1 MKKGDLIAQI
11 DPITQQNTLQTKQ
24 AELALNAQLANQ
36 KIQLDIASKQYKR
49 EQALLAED
57 ASSREAVENAKDS
70 WSAAQAAL
78 KQTQA
83 SIKQTTVLINTAEVE
98 LGYTKIIAPFT
109 GTVVSVPVEEG
120 QTVNAN
126 QTTPTIAEIADLSQ
140 MEVKLEIA
148 EGDIT
153 KVKTGLPVEYTILS
167 EPNEKFHTTL
177 QSIDPGLTTL
187 TDGTYSES
195 SNSDAAVY
203 YYAKLLVP
211 NAEGKLR
218 IGMTTQNVITSQEV
232 KKHLLIVPTM
242 AIKNQKGKR
251 MVRVLQ
257 ADGKV
262 EEREI
267 KVGLT
272 DGLNTQAVSGLK
284 EGDKVIMGSMNASEK
299 SQAVQQ
305 GKAVVLAVAWARG
318 SSMAMIEIKNLN
330 RYFGEG
336 ENRVHILKDINLSV
350 EQGDFIAIIG
360 QSGSGKSTLMNAIGC
375 LDTPSSGLLP
385 SRWHRNLKHG
395 SRRFGGFA
403 PQKVWLYFPTLQ
415 FAVEL
420 ERA

>member
-1 MKKGDLIAQI
+1 MNKKIKWLLIAIGIVAVALAAYFFWFNKQEKVDYITETVSRGDLAVTVNATGTVSAAQKVTVGAQASGQIKKLYIKVGDQVKKGDLIAQI

-24 AELALNAQLANQ
+24 AELASLNAQLANQ
-36 KIQLDIASKQYKR
+36 KIQLDIASKQYQR
-49 EQALLAED
+49 EQALLGED
-57 ASSREAVENAKDS
+57 ASSREAVENAKDA

-83 SIKQTTVLINTAEVE
+83 SIKQTTVAINTAEVE

-109 GTVVSVPVEEG
+109 GTVVSAPVEEG

-167 EPNEKFHTTL
+167 EPNEKFQTTL

-195 SNSDAAVY
+195 SSSDAAVY

-232 KKHLLIVPTM
+232 KNTLIVPTM

-267 KVGLT
+267 KIGLT

-305 GKAVVLAVAWARG
+305 G
-318 SSMAMIEIKNLN
+318 
-330 RYFGEG
+330 
-336 ENRVHILKDINLSV
+336 
-350 EQGDFIAIIG
+350 QGRRP
-360 QSGSGKSTLMNAIGC
+360 SGGMG
-375 LDTPSSGLLP
+375 P
-385 SRWHRNLKHG
+385 R
-395 SRRFGGFA
+395 
-403 PQKVWLYFPTLQ
+403 
-415 FAVEL
+415 
-420 ERA
+420 

>member
-1 MKKGDLIAQI
+1 M
-11 DPITQQNTLQTKQ
+11 
-24 AELALNAQLANQ
+24 
-36 KIQLDIASKQYKR
+36 
-49 EQALLAED
+49 
-57 ASSREAVENAKDS
+57 
-70 WSAAQAAL
+70 
-78 KQTQA
+78 
-83 SIKQTTVLINTAEVE
+83 
-98 LGYTKIIAPFT
+98 GYTKIIAPFS

-167 EPNEKFHTTL
+167 EPNEKFQTTL

-195 SNSDAAVY
+195 SSSDAAVY

-211 NAEGKLR
+211 NTEGKLR

-232 KKHLLIVPTM
+232 KNTLIVPTM

-305 GKAVVLAVAWARG
+305 G
-318 SSMAMIEIKNLN
+318 
-330 RYFGEG
+330 
-336 ENRVHILKDINLSV
+336 
-350 EQGDFIAIIG
+350 QGRRP
-360 QSGSGKSTLMNAIGC
+360 SGGMG
-375 LDTPSSGLLP
+375 P
-385 SRWHRNLKHG
+385 R
-395 SRRFGGFA
+395 
-403 PQKVWLYFPTLQ
+403 
-415 FAVEL
+415 
-420 ERA
+420 

>member
-1 MKKGDLIAQI
+1 MNKKIKWLLIAIGVVAVALAAYFFWFNKQEKVDYITETVSRGDLAVTVNATGTVSAAQKVTVGAQASGQIKKLYIKVGDQVKKGDLIAQI

-24 AELALNAQLANQ
+24 AELASLNAQLANQ
-36 KIQLDIASKQYKR
+36 KIQLDIASKQYQR
-49 EQALLAED
+49 EQALLGED
-57 ASSREAVENAKDS
+57 ASSREAVENAKDA

-83 SIKQTTVLINTAEVE
+83 SIKQTTVAINTAEVE

-153 KVKTGLPVEYTILS
+153 KVKPGLPVEYTILS

-187 TDGTYSES
+187 TDGTYTDS
-195 SNSDAAVY
+195 SSSDAAVY

-211 NAEGKLR
+211 NEEGKLR

-232 KKHLLIVPTM
+232 KNTLIVPTM
-242 AIKNQKGKR
+242 AIKKQKGKR
-251 MVRVLQ
+251 VVQVLQ

-272 DGLNTQAVSGLK
+272 DGLNTQVLSGLK
-284 EGDKVIMGSMNASEK
+284 EGDKVVMGSMSASEK

-305 GKAVVLAVAWARG
+305 G
-318 SSMAMIEIKNLN
+318 
-330 RYFGEG
+330 
-336 ENRVHILKDINLSV
+336 
-350 EQGDFIAIIG
+350 QGRRP
-360 QSGSGKSTLMNAIGC
+360 SGGMG
-375 LDTPSSGLLP
+375 P
-385 SRWHRNLKHG
+385 R
-395 SRRFGGFA
+395 
-403 PQKVWLYFPTLQ
+403 
-415 FAVEL
+415 
-420 ERA
+420 

>member
-1 MKKGDLIAQI
+1 MNKKIKWLIMAIVVLALALAAYFLWFNKQEKVDYITETVTRGDLAVTVNATGTVGAAQKVTVGAQASGQIKKLYIKVGDEVKKGDLIAQI

-24 AELALNAQLANQ
+24 AELASLNAQLANQ
-36 KIQLDIASKQYKR
+36 KIQLDIASKQYQR

-126 QTTPTIAEIADLSQ
+126 QTTPTIAEIA
-140 MEVKLEIA
+140 

-153 KVKTGLPVEYTILS
+153 KVKTGLPVAYTILS
-167 EPNEKFHTTL
+167 EPNEKFQTTL

-195 SNSDAAVY
+195 SSSDAAVY

-211 NAEGKLR
+211 NTEGKLR

-232 KKHLLIVPTM
+232 KNTLIVPTM

-262 EEREI
+262 EDREI

-284 EGDKVIMGSMNASEK
+284 EGEKVIMGSMNASEK
-299 SQAVQQ
+299 S
-305 GKAVVLAVAWARG
+305 KAVSDG
-318 SSMAMIEIKNLN
+318 
-330 RYFGEG
+330 
-336 ENRVHILKDINLSV
+336 
-350 EQGDFIAIIG
+350 QGRRP
-360 QSGSGKSTLMNAIGC
+360 SGGMG
-375 LDTPSSGLLP
+375 P
-385 SRWHRNLKHG
+385 R
-395 SRRFGGFA
+395 
-403 PQKVWLYFPTLQ
+403 
-415 FAVEL
+415 
-420 ERA
+420 

>member
-1 MKKGDLIAQI
+1 MNKKIKWLIMAIVVLALALAAYFLWFNKQEKVDYITETVTRGDLAVTVNATGTVGAAQKVTVGAQASGQIKKLYIKVGDEVKKGDLIAQI
-11 DPITQQNTLQTKQ
+11 DPITQQNTL
-24 AELALNAQLANQ
+24 ASLNAQLANQ
-36 KIQLDIASKQYKR
+36 KIQLDIASKQYQR

-167 EPNEKFHTTL
+167 EPNEKFQTTL

-195 SNSDAAVY
+195 SSSDAAVY

-232 KKHLLIVPTM
+232 KNTLIVPTM

-267 KVGLT
+267 KIGLT

-305 GKAVVLAVAWARG
+305 G
-318 SSMAMIEIKNLN
+318 
-330 RYFGEG
+330 
-336 ENRVHILKDINLSV
+336 
-350 EQGDFIAIIG
+350 QGRRP
-360 QSGSGKSTLMNAIGC
+360 SGGMG
-375 LDTPSSGLLP
+375 P
-385 SRWHRNLKHG
+385 R
-395 SRRFGGFA
+395 
-403 PQKVWLYFPTLQ
+403 
-415 FAVEL
+415 
-420 ERA
+420 

>member
-1 MKKGDLIAQI
+1 MNKKIKWLLIAIGIVAVALAAYFFWFNKQEKVDYITETVSRGDLAVTVNATGTVSAAQKVTVGAQASGQIKKLYIKVGDQVKKGDLIAQI

-24 AELALNAQLANQ
+24 AELASLNAQLANQ
-36 KIQLDIASKQYKR
+36 KIQLDIASKQYQR
-49 EQALLAED
+49 EQALLGED
-57 ASSREAVENAKDS
+57 ASSREAVENAKDA

-83 SIKQTTVLINTAEVE
+83 SIKQTTVAINTAEVE

-167 EPNEKFHTTL
+167 EPNEKFQTTL

-195 SNSDAAVY
+195 SSSDAAVY

-232 KKHLLIVPTM
+232 KNTLIVPTM

-267 KVGLT
+267 KIGLT

-284 EGDKVIMGSMNASEK
+284 EGEKVIMGSMNASEK

-305 GKAVVLAVAWARG
+305 G
-318 SSMAMIEIKNLN
+318 
-330 RYFGEG
+330 
-336 ENRVHILKDINLSV
+336 
-350 EQGDFIAIIG
+350 QGRRP
-360 QSGSGKSTLMNAIGC
+360 SGGMG
-375 LDTPSSGLLP
+375 P
-385 SRWHRNLKHG
+385 R
-395 SRRFGGFA
+395 
-403 PQKVWLYFPTLQ
+403 
-415 FAVEL
+415 
-420 ERA
+420 

>member
-1 MKKGDLIAQI
+1 MNKKIKWLLLAIGVVALALAAYFFWFNKQEKVDYITETVSRGDLAVTVNATGTVSAAQKVTVGAQASGQIKKLYIKVGDQVKKGDLIAQI

-24 AELALNAQLANQ
+24 AELASLNAQVANQ
-36 KIQLDIASKQYKR
+36 KIQLDIASKQYQR
-49 EQALLAED
+49 EQALLSED
-57 ASSREAVENAKDS
+57 ASSREAVENAKDA

-83 SIKQTTVLINTAEVE
+83 SIKQTTVAINTAEVE

-153 KVKTGLPVEYTILS
+153 KVKAGLPVEYTILS

-187 TDGTYSES
+187 TDGTYTES
-195 SNSDAAVY
+195 SSSDAAVY

-211 NAEGKLR
+211 NEEGKLR

-232 KKHLLIVPTM
+232 KNTLIVPTM
-242 AIKNQKGKR
+242 AIKKQKGKR
-251 MVRVLQ
+251 VVQVLQ

-262 EEREI
+262 EERDI

-272 DGLNTQAVSGLK
+272 DGLNTQVLSGLK
-284 EGDKVIMGSMNASEK
+284 EGDKVIMGSMSASEK

-305 GKAVVLAVAWARG
+305 G
-318 SSMAMIEIKNLN
+318 
-330 RYFGEG
+330 
-336 ENRVHILKDINLSV
+336 
-350 EQGDFIAIIG
+350 QGRRP
-360 QSGSGKSTLMNAIGC
+360 SGGMG
-375 LDTPSSGLLP
+375 P
-385 SRWHRNLKHG
+385 R
-395 SRRFGGFA
+395 
-403 PQKVWLYFPTLQ
+403 
-415 FAVEL
+415 
-420 ERA
+420 

>member
-1 MKKGDLIAQI
+1 MNKKIKWLIMAIVVLALALAAYFLWFNKQEKVDYITETVSRGDLAVTVNATGTVGAAQKVTVGAQASGQIKKLYIKVGDEVKKGDLIAQI

-24 AELALNAQLANQ
+24 AELASLNAQLANQ
-36 KIQLDIASKQYKR
+36 KIQLDIASKQYQR

-232 KKHLLIVPTM
+232 KNTLIVPTM

-305 GKAVVLAVAWARG
+305 G
-318 SSMAMIEIKNLN
+318 
-330 RYFGEG
+330 
-336 ENRVHILKDINLSV
+336 
-350 EQGDFIAIIG
+350 QGRRP
-360 QSGSGKSTLMNAIGC
+360 SGGMG
-375 LDTPSSGLLP
+375 P
-385 SRWHRNLKHG
+385 R
-395 SRRFGGFA
+395 
-403 PQKVWLYFPTLQ
+403 
-415 FAVEL
+415 
-420 ERA
+420 

>member
-1 MKKGDLIAQI
+1 MNKKIKWLIMAIVVLALALAAYFLWFNKQEKVDYITETVTRGDLAVTVNATGTVGAAQKVTVGAQASGQIKKLYIKVGDEVKKGDLIAQI

-24 AELALNAQLANQ
+24 AELASLNAQLANQ
-36 KIQLDIASKQYKR
+36 KIQLDIASKQYQR
-49 EQALLAED
+49 EQALLGED
-57 ASSREAVENAKDS
+57 ASSREAVENAKDA

-83 SIKQTTVLINTAEVE
+83 SIKQTTVAINTAEVE

-153 KVKTGLPVEYTILS
+153 KVKPGLPVEYTILS

-187 TDGTYSES
+187 TDGTYTES
-195 SNSDAAVY
+195 SSSDAAVY

-211 NAEGKLR
+211 NEEGKLR

-232 KKHLLIVPTM
+232 KNTLIVPTM
-242 AIKNQKGKR
+242 AIKKQKGKR
-251 MVRVLQ
+251 VVQVLQ

-272 DGLNTQAVSGLK
+272 DGLNTQVLSGLK
-284 EGDKVIMGSMNASEK
+284 EGDKVVMGSMSASEK

-305 GKAVVLAVAWARG
+305 G
-318 SSMAMIEIKNLN
+318 
-330 RYFGEG
+330 
-336 ENRVHILKDINLSV
+336 
-350 EQGDFIAIIG
+350 QGRRP
-360 QSGSGKSTLMNAIGC
+360 SGGMG
-375 LDTPSSGLLP
+375 P
-385 SRWHRNLKHG
+385 R
-395 SRRFGGFA
+395 
-403 PQKVWLYFPTLQ
+403 
-415 FAVEL
+415 
-420 ERA
+420 